1 MTDPPDHISHSSRET
16 LLRCAK
22 AYFLSR
28 IAKAPSRPALWL
40 AGGSAVHTVTE
51 LYDKHV
57 VAGKPLADFPL
68 GLVWDSSFEHELA
81 EIRRRESNEYK
92 WRWSKTEPIPVWR
105 DMGLQFVRAYIDWR
119 ERSDWQIWTTPDGTP
134 AIELDVSGFLP
145 GCEVEIRAYL
155 DRVFYDPLF
164 DRLVVV
170 DLKSGKRPVKSPDQF
185 STYSALLEVKY
196 DVHAT
201 LGVPFMNRLGGPGVP
216 FDLSEFTPESVGA
229 VYGEAWAQI
238 QAGDFPAN
246 GFPSACFLCDVSA
259 ACALRNGPLAK
270 EYDPDHPEFVPY

>member
-1 MTDPPDHISHSSRET
+1 MTDPPDHISHSARET

-28 IAKAPSRPALWL
+28 IAKAPARPALWL
-40 AGGSAVHTVTE
+40 AGGSAVHSVTE
-51 LYDKHV
+51 E
-57 VAGKPLADFPL
+57 
-68 GLVWDSSFEHELA
+68 WDRSRLEPDIGFDVERTWEHHFERELA
-81 EIRRRESNEYK
+81 EIRRREPNENK

-105 DMGLQFVRAYIDWR
+105 DMGLQFVKAYIDWR
-119 ERSDWQIWTTPDGTP
+119 ERSDWQIWTTPDGQP

-145 GCEVEIRAYL
+145 GCEVEIKAYL

-164 DRLVVV
+164 DRLVVL

-185 STYSALLEVKY
+185 ATYSALLEVKY

-201 LGVPFMNRLGGPGVP
+201 LGVPFMNRTGGPGAP
-216 FDLSEFTPESVGA
+216 FDLSVFTPESVGA
-229 VYGEAWAQI
+229 IYGEAWEQI

-246 GFPSACFLCDVSA
+246 GFPGECFICDVSA
-259 ACALRNGPLAK
+259 ACHVQNGPLAK
-270 EYDPDHPEFVPY
+270 RYDPDHPEYVPF